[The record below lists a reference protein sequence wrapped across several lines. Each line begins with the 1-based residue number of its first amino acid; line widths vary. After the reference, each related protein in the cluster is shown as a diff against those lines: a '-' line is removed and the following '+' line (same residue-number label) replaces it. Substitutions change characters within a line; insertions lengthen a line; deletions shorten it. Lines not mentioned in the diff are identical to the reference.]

1 MGQGKLGRGTQQQHK
16 KAAPHSSPCQ
26 NEQTTRVGWNFCTT
40 YMTHVVRTST
50 QLAYSYYNAKSHF
63 FFLFFN
69 LMLVPY
75 LPGLGISEIRDLFF
89 RGPIWI
95 RLRNSGSFNL
105 GQVPGTSHVSTRPK
119 KHTCERRTCPSCRGL
134 LQPALQPAPASNLF
148 VVVQSVLDVI
158 RIPGATVVASLVFF
172 PYLLFFF
179 VGWFLKEKYQVLEE

>member
-1 MGQGKLGRGTQQQHK
+1 
-16 KAAPHSSPCQ
+16 
-26 NEQTTRVGWNFCTT
+26 
-40 YMTHVVRTST
+40 MTHVVRTST

-119 KHTCERRTCPSCRGL
+119 KHTRERRICSSLSRPFAAG
-134 LQPALQPAPASNLF
+134 PASSLF

-158 RIPGATVVASLVFF
+158 RLPGTTVVASPVSPPCF
-172 PYLLFFF
+172 LFFCRL
-179 VGWFLKEKYQVLEE
+179 VLLKKLPGTRGNDIVCCCLLYLYG